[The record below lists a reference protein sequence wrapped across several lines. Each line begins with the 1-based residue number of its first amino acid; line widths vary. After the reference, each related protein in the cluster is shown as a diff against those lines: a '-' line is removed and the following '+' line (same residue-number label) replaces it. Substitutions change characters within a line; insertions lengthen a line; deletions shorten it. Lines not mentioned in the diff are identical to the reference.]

1 MPRSANSSELGAVSA
16 GKRNSK
22 AEYVHLM
29 TWLSDADHRNIIT
42 GAAGAAQNNGG
53 MNSGKVVVSKSQGHV
68 ISLCSFSFP
77 ATLTLDRWTMLA
89 KYLSEKL
96 GSTFDSSQAENKY
109 RYYEQ
114 KYHKAKLASQRSGF
128 GVDEA
133 DRAKNIHTID
143 QKMESMCAS
152 YALWDSW
159 FGNTQKYSPA
169 SVMSGRCPIEDRGE
183 DQDADDAGAADN
195 SDVVERAV
203 NDVNGGGDGV
213 ADDAVS
219 AAQAAAAA
227 DEGSH
232 HDDSHPSTSPSQR
245 SAGEVQA
252 PPKGKSTAA
261 RAAAAS
267 AANAAKSGLL
277 ALVATSPSS
286 VATSGKSSSS
296 SFDQVYA
303 TVQAAKSA
311 PMQSPCLTYSL
322 FIYAAKAQLE
332 MARDNNAHDVDRQTR
347 DFDHDDRKQAREFA
361 FQTEL
366 ANRKFAFEAQSK
378 ALELA
383 ATRAD
388 KVAERNVRQRIEF
401 EKNVTQLLDKDPT
414 GALANTLMSFVDRR
428 FGAVQGNEQQ
438 DPVAN
443 LLERFIGQYNN

>member
-1 MPRSANSSELGAVSA
+1 
-16 GKRNSK
+16 
-22 AEYVHLM
+22 
-29 TWLSDADHRNIIT
+29 
-42 GAAGAAQNNGG
+42 
-53 MNSGKVVVSKSQGHV
+53 
-68 ISLCSFSFP
+68 
-77 ATLTLDRWTMLA
+77 MLA
-89 KYLSEKL
+89 KYLSEQL

-128 GVDEA
+128 GVDDA
-133 DRAKNIHTID
+133 DRAKNIHNID
-143 QKMESMCAS
+143 QKMESLCAS

-159 FGNTQKYSPA
+159 FGSTQKYSPA
-169 SVMSGRCPIEDRGE
+169 SIISGRYGGDEQSE
-183 DQDADDAGAADN
+183 YEVADDAGAAV
-195 SDVVERAV
+195 SDLVEKAV
-203 NDVNGGGDGV
+203 DDVNGGNDGV

-227 DEGSH
+227 GSH
-232 HDDSHPSTSPSQR
+232 DGSQPPTPPSQ
-245 SAGEVQA
+245 VQA
-252 PPKGKSTAA
+252 PPKGKSAA
-261 RAAAAS
+261 RAAAASAAAAS
-267 AANAAKSGLL
+267 AANAAKNGLL

-311 PMQSPCLTYSL
+311 PMQSPCVTDSL
-322 FIYAAKAQLE
+322 LFYAAQAQLE
-332 MARDNNAHDVDRQTR
+332 LARSNNAHDVDRQTR
-347 DFDHDDRKQAREFA
+347 DFGHDDRKQSREFE

-388 KVAERNVRQRIEF
+388 KEAERNVRQRIEF